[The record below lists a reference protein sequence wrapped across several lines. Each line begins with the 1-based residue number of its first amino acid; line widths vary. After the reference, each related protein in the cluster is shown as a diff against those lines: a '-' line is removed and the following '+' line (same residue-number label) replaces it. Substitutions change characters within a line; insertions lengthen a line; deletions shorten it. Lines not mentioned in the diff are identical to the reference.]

1 LKNNY
6 SLERITKFFNGL
18 SQTLTDK
25 DNYSLKKVI
34 CYITIIIS
42 ILLIGIGFTSAV
54 NSYYIGDTTIFSLL
68 LVIALFLSFQVIYSI
83 VKLKQR
89 IKIISML
96 IFTILLFILA
106 YLIPTFP
113 PFYDLRTY
121 DVDASLFKFLITSI
135 MMIIVGVLSVKYSMK
150 TYYDFT
156 SKSEQSSAYFIL
168 IFSIL
173 LILYPL
179 AIIVSSIISNGVSG
193 ITWEF
198 LTEDFSRHGTKGG
211 VFPNIIGTFL
221 LIIGTA
227 VIALPLG
234 ISCAIYLNEY
244 AKAGIITRIIR
255 IAVDI
260 LQGIPSIVH
269 GLFGLALFVPLFGR
283 CLLTGIL
290 ILSFLTLPIIIRA
303 SEEALRSV
311 PQDLREGSYALG
323 GTKWQTIRRV
333 VLPPAIPG
341 IITGGVL
348 GLGRAAGET
357 APIMF
362 TAAFIMGAGVPN
374 NLFDGIQTLPTHLLE
389 LTRKM
394 GAYEVEQNAWATA
407 FLLLAIVLGMNAVS
421 IIIREKFRVE
431 F

>member
-1 LKNNY
+1 
-6 SLERITKFFNGL
+6 
-18 SQTLTDK
+18 
-25 DNYSLKKVI
+25 
-34 CYITIIIS
+34 
-42 ILLIGIGFTSAV
+42 
-54 NSYYIGDTTIFSLL
+54 
-68 LVIALFLSFQVIYSI
+68 
-83 VKLKQR
+83 
-89 IKIISML
+89 M
-96 IFTILLFILA
+96 
-106 YLIPTFP
+106 
-113 PFYDLRTY
+113 
-121 DVDASLFKFLITSI
+121 
-135 MMIIVGVLSVKYSMK
+135 
-150 TYYDFT
+150 
-156 SKSEQSSAYFIL
+156 
-168 IFSIL
+168 
-173 LILYPL
+173 
-179 AIIVSSIISNGVSG
+179 
-193 ITWEF
+193 
-198 LTEDFSRHGTKGG
+198 
-211 VFPNIIGTFL
+211 
-221 LIIGTA
+221 
-227 VIALPLG
+227 
-234 ISCAIYLNEY
+234 
-244 AKAGIITRIIR
+244 
-255 IAVDI
+255 
-260 LQGIPSIVH
+260 
-269 GLFGLALFVPLFGR
+269 
-283 CLLTGIL
+283 